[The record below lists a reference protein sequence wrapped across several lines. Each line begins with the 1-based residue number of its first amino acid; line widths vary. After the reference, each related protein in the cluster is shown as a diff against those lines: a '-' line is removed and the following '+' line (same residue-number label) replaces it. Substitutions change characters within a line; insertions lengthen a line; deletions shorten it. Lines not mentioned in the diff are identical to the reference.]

1 MIPRLV
7 RGARNKVKKVPY
19 IDQSSIKEGHP
30 DIKPMILQAWESG
43 RRSTISPPPE
53 KKTVSETIDI
63 KEQRRPD
70 EAGFVI
76 NGNRTKKGR
85 KVKALG
91 KLNVRLDSL

>member
-43 RRSTISPPPE
+43 RRSTTSHPPP

-76 NGNRTKKGR
+76 NGNRTKKGE
-85 KVKALG
+85 
-91 KLNVRLDSL
+91 SLREA